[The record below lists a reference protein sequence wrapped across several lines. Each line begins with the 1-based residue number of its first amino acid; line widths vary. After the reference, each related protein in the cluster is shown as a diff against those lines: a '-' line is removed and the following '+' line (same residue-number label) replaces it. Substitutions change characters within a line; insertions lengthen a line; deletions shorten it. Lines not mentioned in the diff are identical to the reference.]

1 MRKKM
6 VKYMSKIIWCFIFIF
21 GILIL
26 SSALYY
32 ETGREIFNPVYVVG
46 VAIVLL
52 VLLYLKVHYSDTDS
66 HPSDL
71 KIYKVALDQEQ
82 EDFNTAF
89 DIDKYIEN
97 IEWLITEKEDEIVLH
112 NGLYLFK
119 GQGRDK
125 NYVFY
130 YLYGLEKGEMLW
142 KYFLDN
148 LSRGW
153 SDIRPI
159 GYHIIEGNE
168 KVKNFFIMNWMIFE
182 DSNILDECEVKGH
195 ILTIEDKEDCLSDSR
210 YTSKKEIE
218 KLANINLP
226 DFKIKERN
234 EALTDFTGNYIGE
247 AMIEFCKIIDD
258 SIIRQIEEDMKKDS
272 SRWRKSDNNDEYICG
287 LIEPDLS
294 STPSKD
300 EYWRLILRRDSNMGQ
315 IAYGRI

>member
-52 VLLYLKVHYSDTDS
+52 VLYLKVHYSDTDS

-97 IEWLITEKEDEIVLH
+97 IEWFITEKEDEIVLH

-258 SIIRQIEEDMKKDS
+258 SIIQQIEEDMKKDS

>member
-52 VLLYLKVHYSDTDS
+52 VLYLKVHYSDTDS

-258 SIIRQIEEDMKKDS
+258 SIIQQIEEDMKKDS

>member
-1 MRKKM
+1 M

-52 VLLYLKVHYSDTDS
+52 VLYLKVHYSDTDS

-258 SIIRQIEEDMKKDS
+258 SIIQQIEEDMKKDS

>member
-1 MRKKM
+1 M

-46 VAIVLL
+46 GAIVLL
-52 VLLYLKVHYSDTDS
+52 VLYLKVHYSDTDS

-130 YLYGLEKGEMLW
+130 YLYGLEMGEMLW

-247 AMIEFCKIIDD
+247 AMIELCKIIDD
-258 SIIRQIEEDMKKDS
+258 NIIQQIEKNMKQED

>member
-258 SIIRQIEEDMKKDS
+258 SIIRQINDDMSKGD

-294 STPSKD
+294 STHSKD

>member
-52 VLLYLKVHYSDTDS
+52 VLYLKVHYSDTDS

-258 SIIRQIEEDMKKDS
+258 NIIQQIEKNMKQED

>member
-52 VLLYLKVHYSDTDS
+52 VLYLKVHYSDTDS

-258 SIIRQIEEDMKKDS
+258 SIIRQIEEDMKRDS

>member
-52 VLLYLKVHYSDTDS
+52 VLYLKVHYCDTDS
-66 HPSDL
+66 LQSDL

-258 SIIRQIEEDMKKDS
+258 SIIQQIEEDMKKDS
-272 SRWRKSDNNDEYICG
+272 SRWRRSDNNDEYICG

>member
-1 MRKKM
+1 M

>member
-46 VAIVLL
+46 GAIVLL
-52 VLLYLKVHYSDTDS
+52 VLYLKVHYSDTDS

-97 IEWLITEKEDEIVLH
+97 IEWFITEKEDEIVLH

-258 SIIRQIEEDMKKDS
+258 SIIQQIEEDMKKDS

>member
-1 MRKKM
+1 M

-46 VAIVLL
+46 GAIVLL
-52 VLLYLKVHYSDTDS
+52 VLYLKVHYSDTDS

>member
-52 VLLYLKVHYSDTDS
+52 VLYLKVHYSDTDS
-66 HPSDL
+66 HPLDL

-234 EALTDFTGNYIGE
+234 EALTDFTGNYSGE
-247 AMIEFCKIIDD
+247 ATIEFCTIIDD
-258 SIIRQIEEDMKKDS
+258 SIIRQINDDMSKGD
-272 SRWRKSDNNDEYICG
+272 SRWRKGENGEYVCDLLRPYVGKPVTDEFWT
-287 LIEPDLS
+287 LS
-294 STPSKD
+294 IHK
-300 EYWRLILRRDSNMGQ
+300 NMTEG
-315 IAYGRI
+315 IVRYGRV

>member
-46 VAIVLL
+46 GAIVLL
-52 VLLYLKVHYSDTDS
+52 VLYLKVHYSDTDS

>member
-46 VAIVLL
+46 GAIVLL
-52 VLLYLKVHYSDTDS
+52 VLYLKVHYSDTDS

-258 SIIRQIEEDMKKDS
+258 SIIRQIEKNMKQED

>member
-46 VAIVLL
+46 VAIVLS
-52 VLLYLKVHYSDTDS
+52 VLYLKVHYSDTDS

-247 AMIEFCKIIDD
+247 AMIEFCNNIDA
-258 SIIRQIEEDMKKDS
+258 SIIQQVEEDMKQED
-272 SRWRKSDNNDEYICG
+272 SRWRKEANGEYICN
-287 LIEPDLS
+287 LL
-294 STPSKD
+294 TPYVVNPVTD
-300 EYWRLILRRDSNMGQ
+300 EFWTLYIHVNTSEGTVR
-315 IAYGRI
+315 YGRV

>member
-46 VAIVLL
+46 GAIVLL
-52 VLLYLKVHYSDTDS
+52 VLYLKVHYSDTDS

-258 SIIRQIEEDMKKDS
+258 SIIRQINDDMSKGD

>member
-52 VLLYLKVHYSDTDS
+52 VLYLKVHYSDTDS

-234 EALTDFTGNYIGE
+234 EALTDFTGNYSGE
-247 AMIEFCKIIDD
+247 ATIEFCTIIDD
-258 SIIRQIEEDMKKDS
+258 SIIRQINDDMSKGD

>member
-46 VAIVLL
+46 GAIVLL
-52 VLLYLKVHYSDTDS
+52 VLYLKVHYSDTDS

-130 YLYGLEKGEMLW
+130 YLYGLEKGELLW

-182 DSNILDECEVKGH
+182 DSNMVENQESLEM
-195 ILTIEDKEDCLSDSR
+195 TIHLHEELNRTFRNKHSQ
-210 YTSKKEIE
+210 
-218 KLANINLP
+218 IN
-226 DFKIKERN
+226 
-234 EALTDFTGNYIGE
+234 A
-247 AMIEFCKIIDD
+247 
-258 SIIRQIEEDMKKDS
+258 Q
-272 SRWRKSDNNDEYICG
+272 
-287 LIEPDLS
+287 
-294 STPSKD
+294 
-300 EYWRLILRRDSNMGQ
+300 
-315 IAYGRI
+315 

>member
-52 VLLYLKVHYSDTDS
+52 VLYLKVHYSDTDS

>member
-52 VLLYLKVHYSDTDS
+52 VLYLKVHYSDTDS

-258 SIIRQIEEDMKKDS
+258 SIIRQIEEDMKRDS

-287 LIEPDLS
+287 LIELDLS

>member
-1 MRKKM
+1 MKKKM
-6 VKYMSKIIWCFIFIF
+6 IKYISKVIWCFIFIF

-26 SSALYY
+26 SSALYN
-32 ETGREIFNPVYVVG
+32 ETGREIFNPVYDVG

-52 VLLYLKVHYSDTDS
+52 VLYLKVHHSNTDS

-71 KIYKVALDQEQ
+71 KFYKVVLDQEQ
-82 EDFNTAF
+82 KDFNTAF

-112 NGLYLFK
+112 SGLYLFK

-142 KYFLDN
+142 KYFLEN

-159 GYHIIEGNE
+159 GYYIIEGDE
-168 KVKNFFIMNWMIFE
+168 KVKNFFIMNWMIFD
-182 DSNILDECEVKGH
+182 DSNIMDECEVKGH
-195 ILTIEDKEDCLSDSR
+195 ILTIEDKEDYLSDSR

-247 AMIEFCKIIDD
+247 TMIEFCKIIDD
-258 SIIRQIEEDMKKDS
+258 SIIQQIEEDMKKDS

>member
-52 VLLYLKVHYSDTDS
+52 VLYLKVHYRDTDS
-66 HPSDL
+66 LQSDL

-258 SIIRQIEEDMKKDS
+258 SIIQQIEEDMKKDS

>member
-46 VAIVLL
+46 GAIVLL
-52 VLLYLKVHYSDTDS
+52 VLYLKVHYSDTDS

-89 DIDKYIEN
+89 DIEKYIEN

-258 SIIRQIEEDMKKDS
+258 NIIQQIEKNMKQED

>member
-52 VLLYLKVHYSDTDS
+52 VLYLKVHYSDTDS

-97 IEWLITEKEDEIVLH
+97 IEWFITEKEDEIVLH

-258 SIIRQIEEDMKKDS
+258 SIIRQINDDMSKGD

>member
-258 SIIRQIEEDMKKDS
+258 SIIRQINDDMSKGD

>member
-46 VAIVLL
+46 GAIVLL
-52 VLLYLKVHYSDTDS
+52 VLYLKVHYSDTDS

-97 IEWLITEKEDEIVLH
+97 IEWFITEKEDEIVLH

-258 SIIRQIEEDMKKDS
+258 SIIKQIEEDMKKDS

>member
-1 MRKKM
+1 M

-52 VLLYLKVHYSDTDS
+52 VLYLKVHYCDTDS
-66 HPSDL
+66 LQSDL

>member
-46 VAIVLL
+46 GAIVLL
-52 VLLYLKVHYSDTDS
+52 VLYLKVHYSDTDS

-258 SIIRQIEEDMKKDS
+258 NIIQQIEKNMKQED